1 MREQT
6 AGATPAS
13 KSTMRTLGVT
23 LLVVALVAG
32 GLWSWRASRT
42 APTGWAGGGPIDV
55 VAAAVKAQAAPVRL
69 EALGE
74 LRAVRQVTLSAEVP
88 GRVTAIQIVAG
99 RRVDAGEV
107 LVQLDDALEQA
118 ALAAARADASF
129 SAQQLERASQLA
141 STGAM
146 SKEIQ
151 QQRQAENDR
160 ARAQIA
166 QLEARIRQKRIRAPF
181 SGELGL
187 RRIDVGQYLNAG
199 DNAVTLTDLN
209 RLYVNFD
216 VPQQELGRIRVGQH
230 VIVDAGA
237 GEGTRT
243 RATISAI
250 EPQVGRDT
258 RNASIQAELPN
269 AGRALRPGMFATVS
283 VELPDEAD
291 ALTLPA
297 SAIMT
302 SASGD
307 AVVAVRAQTASQTG
321 KAEIVPVIVGR
332 RLGDRVIVIRG
343 LKDGDVV
350 VTEGQIRIQPGA
362 AVHVVNKQVT
372 AAAAQNGGG
381 A

>member
-6 AGATPAS
+6 AGEKSAS
-13 KSTMRTLGVT
+13 KTVKTLGLTVVVAA
-23 LLVVALVAG
+23 LVVG
-32 GLWSWRASRT
+32 GLWTWRASRT
-42 APTGWAGGGPIDV
+42 APASWTGGGPIDV
-55 VAAAVKAQAAPVRL
+55 VAVAVKAQAAPVRL

-74 LRAVRQVTLSAEVP
+74 LRAMRQVTLSAEVP
-88 GRVTAIQIVAG
+88 GRVAAIQIDSG
-99 RRVDAGEV
+99 RRVEAGAV

-118 ALAAARADASF
+118 DLAAAKAEAAF
-129 SAQQLERASQLA
+129 AAQQLERASQLA
-141 STGAM
+141 KTGAI

-151 QQRQAENDR
+151 QQRQAEHDR
-160 ARAQIA
+160 IRAQIA

-181 SGELGL
+181 GGELGL

-199 DNAVTLTDLN
+199 DNAVTLTDLS

-216 VPQQELGRIRVGQH
+216 VPQQELGRIRIGQH
-230 VIVDAGA
+230 AVVNVGEAGA
-237 GEGTRT
+237 A

-258 RNASIQAELPN
+258 RNISIQADLSN
-269 AGRALRPGMFATVS
+269 NSRALRPGMFATVS

-307 AVVAVRAQTASQTG
+307 AVVAVRALTAAKTG
-321 KAEIVPVIVGR
+321 KAEIVPVSVGR
-332 RLGDRVIVIRG
+332 RLGDLVVVAKG

-350 VTEGQIRIQPGA
+350 VTEGQIRVQPGA
-362 AVHVVNKQVT
+362 AVHVVEKPVT
-372 AAAAQNGGG
+372 AAAAAAQNGGG